1 MRSNANRAGTPRW
14 RRAGLAVAL
23 GVALAMA
30 GPAGAAEEEKPTV
43 RAEVGQPVQ
52 AAQGLMKD
60 QRHADALA
68 KLAEADA
75 VANKTPFEVYTIER
89 TRGVIAL
96 NAGDLAL
103 AEKSFEAV
111 LASPRA
117 TPADKQQLSGALVA
131 PLYNAKDYT
140 RAARWIQRFQAEGGQ
155 NAQFTSIL
163 ANALYLGGDNAGA
176 AKALEAELAADQ
188 AAGRKTDEERLKL
201 LASVRLKQKDSDGYR
216 QVLERLVAA
225 YPGKAYWA
233 DLIYRLDS
241 REGFAERLSID
252 AYRLRRAVGALNEP
266 ADYMELAQ
274 LAAEHASFTEGLQVL
289 EAGYAAGVLGTGAD
303 APRQQQLRTKLAQQ
317 SRDEAAEVTRGGF
330 KPATGPA
337 MLNVGFAQ
345 VANGAADAGLT
356 MIRQGIAKGGLKSPD
371 DGPLRL
377 GEALVLAG
385 RPVEAAQAFAQV
397 KGSDGAA
404 DLARLWQLHLAQ
416 PGAAGAAGAGK

>member
-1 MRSNANRAGTPRW
+1 MRSSREEAGAARW
-14 RRAGLAVAL
+14 RRAGAAIAV
-23 GVALAMA
+23 GVALALA
-30 GPAGAAEEEKPTV
+30 GPVHAAEEEAPTV
-43 RAEVGQPVQ
+43 RAEVGKPVQ

-60 QRHADALA
+60 KRYAEALA

-75 VANKTPFEVYTIER
+75 VANKTPFEAYTIER

-96 NAGDLAL
+96 NSGDLAQ
-103 AEKSFEAV
+103 AEKSFDTV

-117 TPADKQQLSGALVA
+117 TLADKQQLSGALVA
-131 PLYNAKDYT
+131 PLYNAKEFA

-155 NAQFTSIL
+155 NAQFTAIL
-163 ANALYLGGDNAGA
+163 ANALYLAGDNAAA
-176 AKALEAELAADQ
+176 AKALEGELAADQ

-201 LASVRLKQKDSDGYR
+201 LASVRLKQKDGDGYR
-216 QVLERLVAA
+216 QVLERLVAD
-225 YPGKAYWA
+225 YPSKAYWA
-233 DLIYRLDS
+233 DLVYRTDS
-241 REGFAERLSID
+241 REGFADRLSVD
-252 AYRLRRAVGALNEP
+252 AYRLRRAVGALTEP
-266 ADYMELAQ
+266 GDYMELAQ
-274 LAAEHASFTEGLQVL
+274 LAAEHASFTEGSQVM
-289 EAGYAAGVLGTGAD
+289 EAGYAAGVLGSGAD

-317 SRDEAAEVTRGGF
+317 ARDEAAEVKRGGF

-345 VANGAADAGLT
+345 VTNGAVEPGLA

-385 RPVEAAQAFAQV
+385 RPDEAAQAFAQV

-404 DLARLWQLHLAQ
+404 DLARLWQLHLRQ
-416 PGAAGAAGAGK
+416 PPAAAPK